1 VFFADIEIFTID
13 MLDWYLSN
21 PKRNKK
27 LAKSLREVGVQSMEH
42 IYGFAK
48 WLEHSRVPLSYVRQ
62 ILRVCQFSEE
72 RPGAIHSALK
82 YWHLHRMR
90 PEEVVAAQGVWDED
104 RGVPWFAVDPQ
115 NIRDYLAIKK
125 NQRQTELMERVCE
138 KYDWV
143 PAEVVVHIRAGAT
156 EQNFDDIEELELLS
170 GWVSVIQAWP
180 EMKEE
185 WKHLSDDLEAAVV
198 ARGPKKLLEAK
209 RANTNFTFTNYAE
222 ACLVETRR
230 GIYRSEETARY
241 VDVLAPS
248 PENVAH
254 VKLLRLFEISP
265 EYMEEQLLLESGRRK
280 LDDVSTNHIILCA
293 YIEKKIP
300 QYLIPLIE
308 VNNIRYFTRYPAE
321 SLRNMARGFPETS
334 QKKTALILRAKSEY
348 RPSRDSMH
356 NEISQLSE
364 GYNVNI
370 FEVGTKKDIATALKH
385 IGFTVAS
392 QGKKIDLIM
401 FDGHGSE
408 NVFQMGYPYSNFS
421 THLTVP
427 NVRYLAPYRALL
439 SEDAQCIIAACST
452 ARGGRDADG
461 LAYALSESWRGV
473 EVFASNDDTNLRKVI
488 LDEEKRLKSVEFAD
502 KSHLEVIKS

>member
-1 VFFADIEIFTID
+1 
-13 MLDWYLSN
+13 
-21 PKRNKK
+21 
-27 LAKSLREVGVQSMEH
+27 
-42 IYGFAK
+42 
-48 WLEHSRVPLSYVRQ
+48 
-62 ILRVCQFSEE
+62 
-72 RPGAIHSALK
+72 
-82 YWHLHRMR
+82 
-90 PEEVVAAQGVWDED
+90 
-104 RGVPWFAVDPQ
+104 
-115 NIRDYLAIKK
+115 
-125 NQRQTELMERVCE
+125 
-138 KYDWV
+138 
-143 PAEVVVHIRAGAT
+143 
-156 EQNFDDIEELELLS
+156 
-170 GWVSVIQAWP
+170 
-180 EMKEE
+180 
-185 WKHLSDDLEAAVV
+185 
-198 ARGPKKLLEAK
+198 
-209 RANTNFTFTNYAE
+209 
-222 ACLVETRR
+222 
-230 GIYRSEETARY
+230 
-241 VDVLAPS
+241 
-248 PENVAH
+248 
-254 VKLLRLFEISP
+254 
-265 EYMEEQLLLESGRRK
+265 
-280 LDDVSTNHIILCA
+280 
-293 YIEKKIP
+293 
-300 QYLIPLIE
+300 
-308 VNNIRYFTRYPAE
+308 
-321 SLRNMARGFPETS
+321 
-334 QKKTALILRAKSEY
+334 
-348 RPSRDSMH
+348 MH